1 MTRKFQIGD
10 IVKLKTGSEEFE
22 VLGISEGSPDHVLCR
37 WAGDHGT
44 NTSAYVSADALELI
58 RPATPCEIKT

>member
-1 MTRKFQIGD
+1 MTRQFAIGD

-22 VLGISEGSPDHVLCR
+22 VLGISEGKPDHVLCR

-44 NTSAYVSADALELI
+44 NKSAYFSADSLVLV
-58 RPATPCEIKT
+58 RPATPREIKT